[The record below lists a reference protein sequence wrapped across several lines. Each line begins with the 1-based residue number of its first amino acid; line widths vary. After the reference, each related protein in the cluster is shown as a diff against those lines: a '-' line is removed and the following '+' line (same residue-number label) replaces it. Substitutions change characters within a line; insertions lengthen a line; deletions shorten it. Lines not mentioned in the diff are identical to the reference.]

1 MVVDFAADGGPLL
14 PAPGR
19 PHWSLPG
26 GAALGALDAS
36 AHALLLASAGGV
48 SLGDGRWGDLPA
60 FALPLIADAPH
71 LRGAAPVPWRQRA
84 QRRTAALLGA
94 APGLRPMDLSHA
106 RRIVAARPRGDWQ
119 LHTDGG
125 VTGDGDGASGGGASG
140 GGGVVISLGPPSE
153 GRVLAEVAIYW
164 PPECRVTVPE
174 AELIAVLVAVRMAAV
189 LGIAAFSSLGDA
201 AAVFGALNGEME
213 VQAASSHALM
223 RVAVAMLRC
232 FPRRFRFVHV
242 PRAENAAADALT
254 HVARERRISLAA
266 LRTTPCVPA

>member
-1 MVVDFAADGGPLL
+1 
-14 PAPGR
+14 
-19 PHWSLPG
+19 
-26 GAALGALDAS
+26 
-36 AHALLLASAGGV
+36 
-48 SLGDGRWGDLPA
+48 
-60 FALPLIADAPH
+60 
-71 LRGAAPVPWRQRA
+71 
-84 QRRTAALLGA
+84 
-94 APGLRPMDLSHA
+94 MDLSHA

-125 VTGDGDGASGGGASG
+125 VTGDGGGASGGGASG

-189 LGIAAFSSLGDA
+189 LGIAAFSSFGDA

-254 HVARERRISLAA
+254 HVARERRMSLAA
-266 LRTTPCVPA
+266 LRTTPFDSVQQRLGSLSAVDHLRLFRRWGDRVTGCAAHGLLSRPRRHLPRHRPRLRPGLRP